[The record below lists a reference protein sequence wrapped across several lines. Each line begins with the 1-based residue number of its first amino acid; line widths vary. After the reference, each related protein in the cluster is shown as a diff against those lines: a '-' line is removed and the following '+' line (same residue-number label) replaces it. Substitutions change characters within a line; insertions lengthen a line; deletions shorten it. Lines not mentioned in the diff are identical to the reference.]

1 MSGRVAGKVA
11 LISGAAR
18 GMGESHA
25 RLLAREGASVV
36 IGDLLHDQG
45 RELARVIAADGGQAI
60 YVPLDVTVETDWQAA
75 YNTAMLAFGR
85 LDVLVNNA
93 GIAPQQ
99 GPLEQLSLEQWN
111 QVIGINLT
119 GAFLGMKHAIPHM
132 RHGGGGSIINIC
144 STAALVG
151 YMGIPAYAAS
161 KGALRALTRQAAAE
175 YARDLI
181 RVNAV
186 FPGLI
191 ETPMNANSTPERMK
205 LLADKVPLGQRRGR
219 PEEVS
224 QCVLHLA
231 SDESAFTTGG
241 EFVIDGGFSSQ

>member
-1 MSGRVAGKVA
+1 MPGRVAGKVA

-25 RLLAREGASVV
+25 RMLAREGARVV
-36 IGDLLHDQG
+36 IGDLLHEQG
-45 RELARVIAADGGQAI
+45 RELARGIAADGGQAI

-99 GPLEQLSLEQWN
+99 GPLDQLRLEQWN

-119 GAFLGMKHAIPHM
+119 GAFLGMKNAIPHM
-132 RHGGGGSIINIC
+132 RHGGGGSIVNIC
-144 STAALVG
+144 STAALIG
-151 YMGIPAYAAS
+151 YVGIPAYAAS
-161 KGALRALTRQAAAE
+161 KGALRALTKQAAAE
-175 YARDLI
+175 YAGDLI
-181 RVNAV
+181 RANAI

-205 LLADKVPLGQRRGR
+205 MLADKVPLGKRRGR

-224 QCVLHLA
+224 HVVLHLA